1 MRTLRKSKEDETPRI
16 SKVVVVVGLR
26 RDAALLNMYCMYIVE
41 IERHENSPRK
51 FWIPDDTDT

>member
-1 MRTLRKSKEDETPRI
+1 MNFLHTLRKSKEDETPRI

-26 RDAALLNMYCMYIVE
+26 KDAALLKMYVAE

-51 FWIPDDTDT
+51 F